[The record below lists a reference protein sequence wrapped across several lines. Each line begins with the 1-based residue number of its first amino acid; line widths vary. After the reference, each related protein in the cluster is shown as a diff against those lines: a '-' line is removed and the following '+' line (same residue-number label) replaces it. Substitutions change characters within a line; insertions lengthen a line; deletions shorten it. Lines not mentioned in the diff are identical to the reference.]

1 MVKKLKK
8 TLSAISIFFFGN
20 TLGFW
25 MNTKYLIYTLY
36 CRFLYFLKK
45 DKKNF
50 INFNEELVSK
60 LKSEGVIIIGKD
72 PNINIIKKKFNHYFE
87 NKYNYVDNY
96 KGYQFLRRNLVND
109 FSSEIFNLLKNNLDI
124 FFKNYYR
131 SYYSIYWANVIR
143 SYPVLNYND
152 DESLL
157 YHFDDNPTGI
167 LKTFIYVNPHDENNG
182 AFRTLL
188 KKESNLLK
196 KKGFLSY
203 TAEDRLENQQM
214 ITQSNF
220 NDKIVIFSADEGS
233 ILVFENNIIHK
244 GNLPKKDYRDLIIL
258 ETIPSCKD
266 LTIEDLSTSLLRP
279 IVSDYP
285 FNPFYYK

>member
-8 TLSAISIFFFGN
+8 TLSAISIFFFGK

-25 MNTKYLIYTLY
+25 MNTKYIIYNIY
-36 CRFLYFLKK
+36 CRFFYFSKNN
-45 DKKNF
+45 KKNF
-50 INFNEELVSK
+50 LNFSQELCSK
-60 LKSEGVIIIGKD
+60 LKSDGVMIVGKD
-72 PNINIIKKKFNHYFE
+72 LNINMIKNKFNYYFE
-87 NKYNYVDNY
+87 NKNNYADNQ
-96 KGYQFLRRNLVND
+96 KGYQFLRRDLVND

-131 SYYSIYWANVIR
+131 SYYSIYWANVMR
-143 SYPVLNYND
+143 SYPIQNYND

-157 YHFDDNPTGI
+157 YHFDDNPNGV
-167 LKTFIYVNPHDENNG
+167 LKTFIYVNSQDENNG

-188 KKESNLLK
+188 KKESDLLK
-196 KKGFLSY
+196 KRGFLSY
-203 TAEDRLENQQM
+203 TTEDRLENQKM

-220 NDKIVIFSADEGS
+220 NDKIITFSADEGS

-244 GNLPKKDYRDLIIL
+244 GNLPKKDCRDLIIL

-266 LTIEDLSTSLLRP
+266 LTIEDLSRSLMRP
-279 IVSDYP
+279 IVTDYP

>member
-1 MVKKLKK
+1 MKKIKK
-8 TLSAISIFFFGN
+8 ILSAVSIFFFGN

-25 MNTKYLIYTLY
+25 MNLKYIIFIKY
-36 CRFLYFLKK
+36 CRFFYLLKK

-50 INFNEELVSK
+50 INFNKELVSK
-60 LKSEGVIIIGKD
+60 LKSEGAIIIGKD
-72 PNINIIKKKFNHYFE
+72 PNIQLIKKKFNNYFE
-87 NKYNYVDNY
+87 NKHNYVDNY

-109 FSSEIFNLLKNNLDI
+109 FGSEIFNLLKNNLDN
-124 FFKNYYR
+124 FFKNYYH
-131 SYYSIYWANVIR
+131 SYYSIYWANIIR
-143 SYPVLNYND
+143 SYPIPNYNN

-157 YHFDDNPTGI
+157 YHFDDNPKGI
-167 LKTFIYVNPHDENNG
+167 LKTFIYVNSQDGNNG

-188 KKESNLLK
+188 KKESDLLK

-203 TAEDRLENQQM
+203 TTDDRLENQKM

-220 NDKIVIFSADEGS
+220 NNKILTFSADEGS
-233 ILVFENNIIHK
+233 ILVFDNNIIHK
-244 GNLPKKDYRDLIIL
+244 GNLPKKDFRDLIIL

-266 LTIEDLSTSLLRP
+266 LTIEDLSKSLLRP
-279 IVSDYP
+279 IVTDYP